1 MHNLQITCNKM
12 SLYIINTYRSPS
24 RLFICGGGEILL
36 QEGTTQGD
44 PLAMPWYSVNTSI
57 MIQSLRL
64 NVPEV
69 KQVWLADDSAG
80 GGRLINL
87 YSWYKHL
94 EEEGKKFG
102 YLVNGPKCWLIVKSQ
117 ELAKEARQI
126 FGKEVNIT
134 TEGKHH
140 LGAVIG
146 SKDYKDEYCR
156 DKVQRWRQDITSLA
170 EIAKSQPHAA
180 YIALTKAY
188 KSKFTYFMRTIE
200 AFEDYTDPVQE
211 ALNEILLPQLFG
223 QDEPLSDEL
232 CELVTLTPAQGGLG
246 VPNLRVETPMQYAAS
261 KIFTKHHVESI
272 KCQSV
277 EMRPS
282 EQSIDDLKKIQQTI
296 KMETAKSRMDNIDAS
311 LSPEVL
317 CLVTQ
322 SRDKGA
328 SSWLN
333 AIPLKDQGLAL
344 NKQEF
349 RDSLRM
355 RYNLPLHDLPSFC
368 PCGDRFNINHALT
381 CKKGGFLAQR
391 HDGVRNL
398 LTSLLA
404 KVCKNVEIEPH
415 LLPLDNERFDLRSAN
430 TSPEERLDMKAD
442 GFCLRGATAF
452 FDVRVTHVNSKSNQ
466 GRPTHM
472 VFKEHEKEK
481 KRKYQ
486 QRVLDVEMGTFT
498 PLVFGTNGGMGSDCQ
513 MFLKQLAGKLAEK
526 DQERYAVV
534 IAWLR
539 TRISFE
545 ILRAVHV
552 SVRGTRSPFHR
563 KQSEVVDDFSLNVEA
578 AGIF

>member
-1 MHNLQITCNKM
+1 M
-12 SLYIINTYRSPS
+12 S
-24 RLFICGGGEILL
+24 

-64 NVPEV
+64 NIPEV

-87 YSWYKHL
+87 YSWLKHL

-117 ELAKEARQI
+117 ELAEEARQI

-134 TEGKHH
+134 TEGKRH

-146 SKDYKDEYCR
+146 SKDYQDEYCG
-156 DKVQRWRQDITSLA
+156 DKVQRWRQEIIFLA
-170 EIAKSQPHAA
+170 EIAKSQPHAV

-188 KSKFTYFMRTIE
+188 KFKFTYFMRTIE
-200 AFEDYTDPVQE
+200 AFEDYTDPIPVQE

-223 QDEPLSDEL
+223 QEEPLSDEL
-232 CELVTLTPAQGGLG
+232 FELVTLTPAQGGLG
-246 VPNLRVETPMQYAAS
+246 VPNLKVEAPLQYAAS
-261 KIFTKHHVESI
+261 KLFTKHHVESI

-277 EMRPS
+277 KMRPS
-282 EQSIDDLKKIQQTI
+282 EQSTDDLKRTQQTI
-296 KMETAKSRMDNIDAS
+296 KIETVKSRMDSVDAS

-317 CLVTQ
+317 CLVMQ

-333 AIPLKDQGLAL
+333 AIPLKDQSLTL

-368 PCGDRFNINHALT
+368 ACGDRFNINHAPT
-381 CKKGGFLAQR
+381 CKKGGFVAQR

-398 LTSLLA
+398 LTSLLG

-415 LLPLDNERFDLRSAN
+415 LLLLDNERLDLRSAN
-430 TSPEERLDMKAD
+430 TSPEARLDMKAD
-442 GFCLRGATAF
+442 GFWLRGAAAF
-452 FDVRVTHVNSKSNQ
+452 FDVRVTHVNSKCNQ
-466 GRPTHM
+466 GRPTRM
-472 VFKEHEKEK
+472 VFKEHENEK
-481 KRKYQ
+481 KKCQ
-486 QRVLDVEMGTFT
+486 KRVLDAEMGTFT
-498 PLVFGTNGGMGSDCQ
+498 PLVFGTNGGLGSDCQ

-534 IAWLR
+534 ITWLR

-545 ILRAVHV
+545 ILRVVHV

-563 KQSEVVDDFSLNVEA
+563 KQSEVVGDFSLNVKA